1 MNQNGGIKLPR
12 SADGSL
18 DLAKLVQLGKQEQIA
33 EATAPLSQEEQCLE
47 LIRTVKC
54 KLGPSSVHG
63 VGVIAMRDIVKG
75 EQLFVAL
82 TVKPR
87 WYNVTYANLKKWM
100 DYTNGYPEIYRLIL
114 DRWPQVVNGSQFISP
129 NYDAR
134 LVSFMNHSD
143 TPNYDPRTDL
153 ALADIKAGEEVFED
167 YRVIPNYEKA
177 FSWLQSQ
184 HEDIRVPEVQG
195 VLQRD
200 GGPTLGVLH
209 GKYIPPK
216 PRKRKPKGTH

>member
-1 MNQNGGIKLPR
+1 MNQNGGV
-12 SADGSL
+12 SL
-18 DLAKLVQLGKQEQIA
+18 KELEALGRKERI
-33 EATAPLSQEEQCLE
+33 EENTAPINQEEQCLE

-54 KLGPSSVHG
+54 KLAPSSVHG

-75 EQLFVAL
+75 EQLYCLL

-87 WYNVTYANLKKWM
+87 WYNVTFANLKKWM
-100 DYTNGYPEIYRLIL
+100 DYPNGYPELFRLIL
-114 DRWPQVVNGSQFISP
+114 DRWPQVVNGSQFLSP

-134 LVSFMNHSD
+134 LISFMNHSD

-167 YRVIPNYEKA
+167 YRVINNWEKA
-177 FSWLQSQ
+177 FPWLQSS

-200 GGPTLGVLH
+200 GGSTLGVLH